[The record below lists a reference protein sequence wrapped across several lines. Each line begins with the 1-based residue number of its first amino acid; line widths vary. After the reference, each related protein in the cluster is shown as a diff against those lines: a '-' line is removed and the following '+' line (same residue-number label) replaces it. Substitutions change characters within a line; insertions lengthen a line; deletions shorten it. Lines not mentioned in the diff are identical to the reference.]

1 MKKELSRTGKYFAA
15 LAGLM
20 VLSAPVAFAGDM
32 KAGIAKYNAKQ
43 YQAALNDFKDVA
55 KANPKDGL
63 CHYYM
68 ALCNQ
73 CLARVGEAKAEYEKV
88 MQLGPENLKP
98 NAQKGLD
105 LLSKV
110 TGRTGGVSGSPTA
123 VASTAGAGT
132 AAPGTAA
139 GAAAGTA
146 GATAGGDKAKEA
158 KDKEAAKK
166 ELPNVKQ
173 VILFYSESSPA
184 SISMES
190 TWDDAKLKYKG
201 IEFTRLNVADNS
213 NAELISKYGVSNYP
227 TTVVIDQAGKVLHN
241 QAGPIIG
248 DGFTSM
254 MDGYLKKK

>member
-1 MKKELSRTGKYFAA
+1 MKKELSRTGRYLAV

-55 KANPKDGL
+55 KANPRDGL

-123 VASTAGAGT
+123 VASTAGTSA

-139 GAAAGTA
+139 AGTTSGAAV
-146 GATAGGDKAKEA
+146 DKAKEA

-166 ELPNVKQ
+166 DLPNVKQ

-213 NAELISKYGVSNYP
+213 NAELIAKYGVSNYP

>member
-1 MKKELSRTGKYFAA
+1 MKKELKNTGSYLAA
-15 LAGLM
+15 LAGLL
-20 VLSAPVAFAGDM
+20 VLSAPGAFAGDM
-32 KAGIAKYNAKQ
+32 QAGIAKYNAKQ

-55 KANPKDGL
+55 KASPKDGL

-123 VASTAGAGT
+123 VASATGT
-132 AAPGTAA
+132 AAASSG
-139 GAAAGTA
+139 AAGTPA
-146 GATAGGDKAKEA
+146 AGGATAADKAKEA
-158 KDKEAAKK
+158 KEKEAAKK
-166 ELPNVKQ
+166 ELPNIKQ
-173 VILFYSESSPA
+173 VIMFYSESSPA

-213 NAELISKYGVSNYP
+213 NAELMNKYGVSNYP
-227 TTVVIDQAGKVLHN
+227 TTVVLDQSGKVLHN
-241 QAGPIIG
+241 QVGPIIG
-248 DGFTSM
+248 DSFSSM